1 MRTLSVRLSAS
12 TELSSTSDFQLIWR
26 LVTPRASDTS
36 PSLPLMMLRPVPI
49 LLAVPSDLTMLHLSQ
64 IVVMVVAV
72 EVDVADEVDSVTVE
86 DAVVDVVVADLVIVE
101 DEEVVVEVDVVEA
114 PTEVASVT
122 SRARSRLSKSGMYED
137 CMPVN
142 IAAHILLLE
151 KGC

>member
-36 PSLPLMMLRPVPI
+36 PSLPLMMLRPLPI

-86 DAVVDVVVADLVIVE
+86 D
-101 DEEVVVEVDVVEA
+101 EEVAVEVDVAEA

-122 SRARSRLSKSGMYED
+122 SRARSRLFKSGMYED

-151 KGC
+151 KAC

>member
-36 PSLPLMMLRPVPI
+36 PSLPLMMLRPLPI

-72 EVDVADEVDSVTVE
+72 EVDVAD
-86 DAVVDVVVADLVIVE
+86 VA
-101 DEEVVVEVDVVEA
+101 EA

-122 SRARSRLSKSGMYED
+122 SRARSRLFKSGMYED

-151 KGC
+151 KAC

>member
-36 PSLPLMMLRPVPI
+36 PSLPLMMLRPLPI

-72 EVDVADEVDSVTVE
+72 EVDVADEGDSVTVE
-86 DAVVDVVVADLVIVE
+86 D
-101 DEEVVVEVDVVEA
+101 EEVAVEVDVAEA

-122 SRARSRLSKSGMYED
+122 SRARSRLFKSGMYED

-151 KGC
+151 KAC

>member
-72 EVDVADEVDSVTVE
+72 EVDV
-86 DAVVDVVVADLVIVE
+86 E
-101 DEEVVVEVDVVEA
+101 DEEVAVEVDVAEA

-122 SRARSRLSKSGMYED
+122 SRARSRLFKSGMYED

-151 KGC
+151 KAC

>member
-72 EVDVADEVDSVTVE
+72 EVDVADEE
-86 DAVVDVVVADLVIVE
+86 VA
-101 DEEVVVEVDVVEA
+101 VEVDVAEA

-122 SRARSRLSKSGMYED
+122 SRARSRLFKSGMYED

-151 KGC
+151 KAC

>member
-36 PSLPLMMLRPVPI
+36 PSLPLMMLRPLPI

-72 EVDVADEVDSVTVE
+72 EVDVAVAVDS
-86 DAVVDVVVADLVIVE
+86 LIVE
-101 DEEVVVEVDVVEA
+101 DEEVAVEVDVAEA

-122 SRARSRLSKSGMYED
+122 SRARSRLFKSGMYED

-151 KGC
+151 KAC